1 MRQVE
6 VLIRTLMR
14 AFALCGILFAEAAT
28 SQVAPQPQRVTI
40 GDSYRIAGILTNAST
55 GEPINRAVVEV
66 LSEEDQH
73 TMASCVTDSE
83 GRFALDRL
91 AAAKYQ
97 LRASK
102 RGFHVGFYDEHEGFF
117 SAIVTG
123 PDQDTTH
130 LDFKLE
136 ANAILSGVVT
146 DDAGEPVSGAR
157 VMLFKRPTFQLA
169 ADRISPAGTASTDD
183 TGTYEFG
190 NLSAGEYLMAVLAE
204 PWYAVHEGSP
214 ARRNPALD
222 VAYPV
227 TYFDSTTEEQSAKP
241 IVVAAG
247 SHEQANISLHAVP
260 ALRLSAPLVRATDY
274 TMATPQLQ
282 QNVFGTGFPCVSVG
296 MNIPPGNTAIEMS
309 GIAPGSYTLTQGNPQ
324 RVVDLDLTS
333 SVQVDPNAGA
343 PANLVGGRIRM
354 LSGAPAPDDMMV
366 TLMRIDNGP
375 GQPVYATEARQGSF
389 RFEGVPP
396 GDWAFAATSGGRSLP
411 VMTVSAG
418 SAKREGSTF
427 TLGDRAPQLTVT
439 LSDASTDVKGFAN
452 KNDKGFTG
460 AMIVL
465 LPKNPALWRAL
476 AQRDQSDS
484 DGSFALHD
492 VAPGQ
497 YTLVAIE
504 NGWDLDWTSPTA
516 MARYLPSGMSVRVT
530 EQSGPLMRLSTP
542 VAVQGR

>member
-1 MRQVE
+1 VRQVD
-6 VLIRTLMR
+6 VSIRTLTR

-28 SQVAPQPQRVTI
+28 SQVGPQPQRVAI

-102 RGFHVGFYDEHEGFF
+102 RGFHVGFYEEHEGFF

-130 LDFKLE
+130 LEFKLE

-157 VMLFKRPTFQLA
+157 VMLFKRPTFQGEG
-169 ADRISPAGTASTDD
+169 DRISPAGTASTDD

-247 SHEQANISLHAVP
+247 NHEQANISLHAVP

-282 QNVFGTGFPCVSVG
+282 QNVFGTGFPYVSVG

-343 PANLVGGRIRM
+343 PANPVGGRIRM

-375 GQPVYATEARQGSF
+375 GQPVCATEARQGSF

-396 GDWAFAATSGGRSLP
+396 GDWAFAVTSGGRTLP

-418 SAKREGSTF
+418 SAKREGNIF
-427 TLGDRAPQLTVT
+427 TLRDRAPQLAVT
-439 LSDASTDVKGFAN
+439 LSDAATNVQGFAN

-465 LPKNPALWRAL
+465 LPKNPAQWRAL
-476 AQRDQSDS
+476 ARRDQSDS
-484 DGSFALHD
+484 DGSFALHE

-530 EQSGPLMRLSTP
+530 EQSGALMRLSTP
-542 VAVQGR
+542 VAVQER

>member
-1 MRQVE
+1 
-6 VLIRTLMR
+6 
-14 AFALCGILFAEAAT
+14 
-28 SQVAPQPQRVTI
+28 
-40 GDSYRIAGILTNAST
+40 
-55 GEPINRAVVEV
+55 
-66 LSEEDQH
+66 
-73 TMASCVTDSE
+73 
-83 GRFALDRL
+83 
-91 AAAKYQ
+91 
-97 LRASK
+97 
-102 RGFHVGFYDEHEGFF
+102 
-117 SAIVTG
+117 
-123 PDQDTTH
+123 
-130 LDFKLE
+130 
-136 ANAILSGVVT
+136 
-146 DDAGEPVSGAR
+146 
-157 VMLFKRPTFQLA
+157 
-169 ADRISPAGTASTDD
+169 
-183 TGTYEFG
+183 
-190 NLSAGEYLMAVLAE
+190 
-204 PWYAVHEGSP
+204 
-214 ARRNPALD
+214 
-222 VAYPV
+222 
-227 TYFDSTTEEQSAKP
+227 
-241 IVVAAG
+241 
-247 SHEQANISLHAVP
+247 
-260 ALRLSAPLVRATDY
+260 
-274 TMATPQLQ
+274 
-282 QNVFGTGFPCVSVG
+282 
-296 MNIPPGNTAIEMS
+296 
-309 GIAPGSYTLTQGNPQ
+309 
-324 RVVDLDLTS
+324 
-333 SVQVDPNAGA
+333 
-343 PANLVGGRIRM
+343 M

-375 GQPVYATEARQGSF
+375 GQPVCATEARQGSF